1 MFERQNLCFLKK
13 LTHVNSGEDIDP
25 QFFIQTTYVES
36 MHLTGP
42 KLLLTLKDHAH
53 YLSQHLQIKE
63 MDEFSA
69 SIADDWRE
77 EGENI
82 AENFVVLSARK
93 MPQDF
98 LRISAMAK
106 PLYKL
111 KQIADKTK
119 IFSMRGISDI
129 IAFFLNGLTLDLAS
143 TFAIVEN
150 YHLLAGERPTTLLR
164 QIAQEQGADV
174 WIARGKLHLQ
184 RFAEAFA
191 KGTSHKFEY
200 NRMDCGNPILDYTVP
215 SGQLKLQESKVR
227 IFTGWDPVKGRV
239 QTSTSNPLFSG
250 VKSLP
255 KQINGNP
262 NPYTLGNAVVAAKPA
277 VSWTTL
283 GNLSVQPGQTVSLL
297 WHEADPQNPLNE
309 SMPEKVVVQRVG
321 HWHQGQ
327 KFYTR
332 IEGAVP
338 FESNQVLF

>member
-13 LTHVNSGEDIDP
+13 LTHQRTGEEIDPLFLVNS
-25 QFFIQTTYVES
+25 TYVES
-36 MHLTGP
+36 MDLTGP
-42 KLLLTLKDHAH
+42 KLMLTFKDHTH
-53 YLSQHLQIKE
+53 YISRKLQLKE
-63 MDEFSA
+63 MDELSA

-82 AENFVVLSARK
+82 SESFVVLSAKK

-98 LRISAMAK
+98 IRVCAMAK

-129 IAFFLNGLTLDLAS
+129 LTFFANGLSVDLAS
-143 TFAIVEN
+143 AFAIVEN
-150 YHLLAGERPTTLLR
+150 YHLIAGERPTTLLR
-164 QIAQEQGADV
+164 QIAEEQGADV
-174 WIARGKLHLQ
+174 WIARGKLHIQ
-184 RFAEAFA
+184 KFAEAFA

-200 NRMDCGNPILDYTVP
+200 NRMDCGNPILSYSVP
-215 SGQLKLQESKVR
+215 AAQLALQESKVR
-227 IFTGWDPVKGRV
+227 IFTGWNAVKGRV
-239 QTSTSNPLFSG
+239 KTSTSNPLLSG

-255 KQINGNP
+255 VQINGNP

-277 VSWTTL
+277 VSFTTL
-283 GNLSVQPGQTVSLL
+283 GNLSVQTGQAISLL
-297 WHEADPQNPLNE
+297 WHEPDPENPLNE
-309 SMPEKVVVQRVG
+309 DLPSKVVVQRVG
-321 HWHQGQ
+321 HWFQGQ
-327 KFYTR
+327 KFYTK